1 MTDQTPQTDQTPP
14 TPSVPPAP
22 PTTASVDDVP
32 ATLTRVHMIGIGG
45 AGMSG
50 VARILL
56 DHGVAVS
63 GSDARDS
70 ADLRALADRG
80 SIVRVGHSAEALG
93 AHGAPPE
100 IVVIS
105 KAAIPADNPEL
116 AAARAAGIPVVT
128 RSQVLG
134 HLARSGRS
142 IMVCGTHGKT
152 STTSMLIAGM
162 LAAGSDP
169 SFAVGGTVLQFGTN
183 ARGGSDP
190 VFVAEAD
197 ESDGSLVHYDP
208 DVVILTNAE
217 PDHLDHFGTA
227 EAYYEV
233 FDTFLARIPAIGAL
247 VVCLD
252 DEGAAERAR
261 RAAAAGVRVLGYRTS
276 DGPVSDLPVSGEL
289 SEIVV
294 DSAGTRADLMLDGV
308 PHGELHVGTPGE
320 HMALNALAALLAARE
335 VTAADGIAASGIG
348 ASGFET
354 DGFLAGLS
362 GFGGVG
368 RRFEPKGEA
377 VVGGGRA
384 RVYDDYAHHPTEV
397 AAVLGAAREIVETD
411 GGRLVA
417 VFQPHLYSRTR
428 IFAEEFGRALSLAD
442 RVVVL
447 DVYGARE
454 QPEPGI
460 DGGSVARHV
469 TVPVQHV
476 PDLDS
481 ALGAVFGL
489 LEADDVVFTL
499 GAGDITTLG
508 PRIVAGRGPSG
519 QGS

>member
-1 MTDQTPQTDQTPP
+1 MTDHDTPPPPTSTPQ
-14 TPSVPPAP
+14 PS
-22 PTTASVDDVP
+22 TASVDDVP
-32 ATLTRVHMIGIGG
+32 ITLTRVHMIGIGG

-70 ADLRALADRG
+70 ADLRALAERG
-80 SIVRVGHSAEALG
+80 AIVRLGHHAEVLEAL
-93 AHGAPPE
+93 GAPPE

-116 AAARAAGIPVVT
+116 AAARKAGIPVVT

-134 HLARSGRS
+134 HLSRAGRS

-162 LAAGSDP
+162 LSAGSDP

-183 ARGGSDP
+183 ARGGQDP

-197 ESDGSLVHYDP
+197 ESDGSLVHYEP

-233 FDTFLARIPAIGAL
+233 FDTFLARIPATGVL
-247 VVCLD
+247 VACLD
-252 DEGAAERAR
+252 DPGAAERAR
-261 RAAAAGVRVLGYRTS
+261 RAAAAGVRVVGYRTRS
-276 DGPVSDLPVSGEL
+276 GPDTGLPVTAEL
-289 SEIVV
+289 AGIEVGS
-294 DSAGTRADLMLDGV
+294 DGTRAELTLDGASRGV
-308 PHGELHVGTPGE
+308 LHVGTPGA

-335 VTAADGIAASGIG
+335 VGADAGIDV
-348 ASGFET
+348 

-368 RRFEPKGEA
+368 RRFEPKGSA
-377 VVGGGRA
+377 DVPGGRV

-397 AAVLGAAREIVETD
+397 AAVLGAGREIVATD

-428 IFAEEFGRALSLAD
+428 IFAQEFGQALSIAD
-442 RVVVL
+442 EVVVL

-454 QPEPGI
+454 QPEPGV
-460 DGGSVARHV
+460 DGALVARHV
-469 TVPVQHV
+469 TSAVHHV
-476 PDLDS
+476 PDLDAALETVS
-481 ALGAVFGL
+481 ALL
-489 LEADDVVFTL
+489 RPDDVVFTL

-508 PRIVAGRGPSG
+508 ARIVAGPAGAAS
-519 QGS
+519 

>member
-1 MTDQTPQTDQTPP
+1 
-14 TPSVPPAP
+14 
-22 PTTASVDDVP
+22 
-32 ATLTRVHMIGIGG
+32 MIGIGG

-80 SIVRVGHSAEALG
+80 AIVRVGHSAENLEAL
-93 AHGAPPE
+93 GAPPE

-116 AAARAAGIPVVT
+116 AAAGAAGIPVVT

-142 IMVCGTHGKT
+142 VMVCGTHGKT

-183 ARGGSDP
+183 ARGGNDP

-197 ESDGSLVHYDP
+197 ESDGSLVHYEP

-233 FDTFLARIPAIGAL
+233 FDTFLARIPATGAL

-252 DEGAAERAR
+252 DRGAAERAR
-261 RAAAAGVRVLGYRTS
+261 RAAAAGVRVLGYRTAN
-276 DGPVSDLPVSGEL
+276 GPATDLPVAGEL
-289 SEIVV
+289 ADIIV
-294 DSAGTRADLMLDGV
+294 DSAGTRADLTLDGV

-320 HMALNALAALLAARE
+320 HMALNAVAALLAARE
-335 VTAADGIAASGIG
+335 VTATGGIAASGIG
-348 ASGFET
+348 ASGFDSGVFDV

-377 VVGGGRA
+377 VVDGGRA
-384 RVYDDYAHHPTEV
+384 RVFDDYAHHPTEV

-476 PDLDS
+476 PDLDA
-481 ALGAVFGL
+481 ALAAVLDL
-489 LEADDVVFTL
+489 LEPEDVVFTL

-508 PRIVAGRGPSG
+508 PRIVAESGPWGRGS
-519 QGS
+519 

>member
-1 MTDQTPQTDQTPP
+1 MIHSD
-14 TPSVPPAP
+14 
-22 PTTASVDDVP
+22 ASDDAVAGDRIP

-45 AGMSG
+45 AGMSA

-56 DHGVAVS
+56 DRGVAVS

-70 ADLRALADRG
+70 AELRALEGRG
-80 SIVRVGHSAEALG
+80 AVVRVGHAAEALG
-93 AHGAPPE
+93 ATGASPD
-100 IVVIS
+100 VVVVS

-116 AAARAAGIPVVT
+116 VAARAAGIPVVT
-128 RSQVLG
+128 RSRVLG
-134 HLARSGRS
+134 HLARVGRS

-162 LAAGSDP
+162 TAAGTDP

-183 ARGGSDP
+183 ARGGTDP

-197 ESDGSLVHYDP
+197 ESDGSLVHYEP

-227 EAYYEV
+227 EAYFEV
-233 FDTFLARIPAIGAL
+233 FDTFLARIPARGAL

-252 DEGAAERAR
+252 DEGSAERAR
-261 RAAAAGVRVLGYRTS
+261 RAAAAGVRVVGYRTS
-276 DGPVSDLPVSGEL
+276 TGSATDLPVAGEL
-289 SEIVV
+289 ADIRV
-294 DSAGTRADLMLDGV
+294 DAGGTTARLTLDGAAA
-308 PHGELHVGTPGE
+308 GELHVGTPGE

-335 VTAADGIAASGIG
+335 VG
-348 ASGFET
+348 AGTGFDAE
-354 DGFLAGLS
+354 GFLAGLS

-368 RRFEPKGEA
+368 RRFEPKGTAE
-377 VVGGGRA
+377 VDGGRV

-397 AAVLGAAREIVETD
+397 AAVLGAAREIVADE

-428 IFAEEFGRALSLAD
+428 IFAAEFGRALSLAD
-442 RVVVL
+442 EVVVL

-454 QPEPGI
+454 QPEPGV
-460 DGGSVARHV
+460 DGGLVAAHV
-469 TVPVQHV
+469 TVPVHHV

-481 ALGAVFGL
+481 ALATVTGL
-489 LEADDVVFTL
+489 VRPGDVVFTL

-508 PRIVAGRGPSG
+508 PRIVSG
-519 QGS
+519 SDREA

>member
-1 MTDQTPQTDQTPP
+1 MTDI
-14 TPSVPPAP
+14 PA
-22 PTTASVDDVP
+22 AHAAVP
-32 ATLTRVHMIGIGG
+32 AVLNRVHMIGIGG
-45 AGMSG
+45 AGMSA

-70 ADLRALADRG
+70 VELRSLGDRG
-80 SIVRVGHSAEALG
+80 AVVRVGHHRDALG
-93 AHGAPPE
+93 ALGQAPE
-100 IVVIS
+100 IVVVS

-116 AAARAAGIPVVT
+116 VAARAAGIPVVT

-134 HLARSGRS
+134 QLARSGRS

-162 LAAGSDP
+162 AAAGSDP

-183 ARGGSDP
+183 ARGGADP

-227 EAYYEV
+227 EAYFEV
-233 FDTFLARIPAIGAL
+233 FDTFLARIPASGAL

-261 RAAAAGVRVLGYRTS
+261 RAAAAGVRVLGYRTTT
-276 DGPVSDLPVSGEL
+276 GPDTGLPVAAAL
-289 SEIVV
+289 DTVTV
-294 DSAGTRADLMLDGV
+294 DSTGARAGLTLDGEV
-308 PHGELHVGTPGE
+308 RGELHVGTPGE

-335 VTAADGIAASGIG
+335 VTGHDR
-348 ASGFET
+348 FDLE
-354 DGFLAGLS
+354 GFLAGLS

-377 VVGGGRA
+377 RVDGGRA
-384 RVYDDYAHHPTEV
+384 RVFDDYAHHPTEV
-397 AAVLGAAREIVETD
+397 TAVLGAAREIVESD

-442 RVVVL
+442 EVVVL
-447 DVYGARE
+447 EVYGARE
-454 QPEPGI
+454 QPEPGVDAGLI
-460 DGGSVARHV
+460 TRHV
-469 TVPVQHV
+469 TAPVHRAA
-476 PDLDS
+476 DLDE
-481 ALGAVFGL
+481 ALSTVTGL
-489 LEADDVVFTL
+489 LAPDDVVFTL

-508 PRIVAGRGPSG
+508 PRIVAGAG

>member
-1 MTDQTPQTDQTPP
+1 MTD
-14 TPSVPPAP
+14 S
-22 PTTASVDDVP
+22 PTTPAAVP
-32 ATLTRVHMIGIGG
+32 AVLSRVHMIGIGG
-45 AGMSG
+45 AGMSA

-70 ADLRALADRG
+70 DELRSLEGRG
-80 SIVRVGHSAEALG
+80 ANVRVGHHADAL
-93 AHGAPPE
+93 AASGAPPE
-100 IVVIS
+100 VVVVS

-116 AAARAAGIPVVT
+116 VAARAAGIPVVT

-134 HLARSGRS
+134 HLARAGRS

-162 LAAGSDP
+162 ASAGSDP

-197 ESDGSLVHYDP
+197 ESDGSLVHYEP

-233 FDTFLARIPAIGAL
+233 FDTFLARIPATGAL
-247 VVCLD
+247 VACLD

-276 DGPVSDLPVSGEL
+276 SGPATDLPVAGEL
-289 SEIVV
+289 DAITV
-294 DSAGTRADLMLDGV
+294 DSSGARARLTLDGRA
-308 PHGELHVGTPGE
+308 HGELHVGTPGE

-335 VTAADGIAASGIG
+335 VAG
-348 ASGFET
+348 AEKFDL
-354 DGFLAGLS
+354 DGFLSGLS

-368 RRFEPKGEA
+368 RRFEPKGE
-377 VVGGGRA
+377 VPGGSV
-384 RVYDDYAHHPTEV
+384 RVFDDYAHHPTEV
-397 AAVLGAAREIVETD
+397 TAVLGAAREIVEAD

-442 RVVVL
+442 QVIVL
-447 DVYGARE
+447 EVYGARE
-454 QPEPGI
+454 QPEPGVDAGLI
-460 DGGSVARHV
+460 VRHV
-469 TVPVQHV
+469 TSPVHRAA
-476 PDLDS
+476 DLDA
-481 ALGAVFGL
+481 ALSTLTGVLAPG
-489 LEADDVVFTL
+489 DVVFTL

-508 PRIVAGRGPSG
+508 PRIVADPALGSRSG
-519 QGS
+519 SGEGS

>member
-1 MTDQTPQTDQTPP
+1 
-14 TPSVPPAP
+14 
-22 PTTASVDDVP
+22 
-32 ATLTRVHMIGIGG
+32 MIGIGG
-45 AGMSG
+45 SGMSG

-70 ADLRALADRG
+70 SDLRALADRG
-80 SIVRVGHSAEALG
+80 AIVRVGHHADALEAL
-93 AHGAPPE
+93 GAPPE
-100 IVVIS
+100 IVVVS

-116 AAARAAGIPVVT
+116 IAARTAGIPVVT

-134 HLARSGRS
+134 HLARAGRS

-183 ARGGSDP
+183 ARGGNDP

-197 ESDGSLVHYDP
+197 ESDGSLVHYEP

-233 FDTFLARIPAIGAL
+233 FDTFLARIPATGAL

-252 DEGAAERAR
+252 DDGAAERAR

-276 DGPVSDLPVSGEL
+276 DGPATDLPVAGEIDG
-289 SEIVV
+289 IVV
-294 DSAGTRADLMLDGV
+294 DSAGTRARLTLDGA
-308 PHGELHVGTPGE
+308 PRGELHVGTPGE

-335 VTAADGIAASGIG
+335 VGAAGGIDLAR
-348 ASGFET
+348 FTT
-354 DGFLAGLS
+354 DGFLEGLS

-368 RRFEPKGEA
+368 RRFEPRGEA
-377 VVGGGRA
+377 IVRGGRA

-397 AAVLGAAREIVETD
+397 AAVLGAAREIVRAD

-442 RVVVL
+442 RVVVI

-460 DGGSVARHV
+460 DGGTVAQHV

-476 PDLDS
+476 ADLDAALS
-481 ALGAVFGL
+481 AVREL
-489 LEADDVVFTL
+489 LEPHDVVFTL

-508 PRIVAGRGPSG
+508 PRIVAAEGL
-519 QGS
+519 

>member
-1 MTDQTPQTDQTPP
+1 MPGDR
-14 TPSVPPAP
+14 SA
-22 PTTASVDDVP
+22 AADVP

-45 AGMSG
+45 AGMSA

-70 ADLRALADRG
+70 DELRTLAGRG
-80 SIVRVGHSAEALG
+80 AVVRVGHDAAALEMLD
-93 AHGAPPE
+93 APPE
-100 IVVIS
+100 IVVVS

-116 AAARAAGIPVVT
+116 VAARAAGIPVVT

-134 HLARSGRS
+134 HLARAGRS

-162 LAAGSDP
+162 LSAGSDP

-183 ARGGSDP
+183 ARGGADP

-227 EAYYEV
+227 EAYFEV
-233 FDTFLARIPAIGAL
+233 FDTFLARVPETGAL

-261 RAAAAGVRVLGYRTS
+261 RAAAAGVRVVGYRTS
-276 DGPVSDLPVSGEL
+276 AGPATELPVGAELSDITVDSTGARAHLVLSGEP
-289 SEIVV
+289 
-294 DSAGTRADLMLDGV
+294 R
-308 PHGELHVGTPGE
+308 GELHVGTPGE
-320 HMALNALAALLAARE
+320 HMALNAVAALLAARE
-335 VTAADGIAASGIG
+335 VGGDAGTDV
-348 ASGFET
+348 

-368 RRFEPKGEA
+368 RRFEPKGTA
-377 VVGGGRA
+377 VVDGGTV
-384 RVYDDYAHHPTEV
+384 RVFDDYAHHPTEV
-397 AAVLGAAREIVETD
+397 TAVLGAAREIVATD
-411 GGRLVA
+411 GGRVVA

-428 IFAEEFGRALSLAD
+428 LFAEEFGQALSAAD
-442 RVVVL
+442 EVVVL

-454 QPEPGI
+454 QPEPGV
-460 DGGSVARHV
+460 DGGLVARHV
-469 TVPVQHV
+469 ASTVHHV
-476 PDLDS
+476 PDLDA
-481 ALGAVFGL
+481 ALATVF
-489 LEADDVVFTL
+489 EVARPDDVVFTL

-508 PRIVAGRGPSG
+508 SRIVAGRESSG
-519 QGS
+519 GNAGEAGEAQ

>member
-1 MTDQTPQTDQTPP
+1 MTESSTPGDPLP
-14 TPSVPPAP
+14 DA
-22 PTTASVDDVP
+22 
-32 ATLTRVHMIGIGG
+32 LTRVHMIGIGG
-45 AGMSG
+45 AGMSA

-70 ADLRALADRG
+70 AELRALADRG
-80 SIVRVGHSAEALG
+80 AVVMVGHDAAALSAL
-93 AHGAPPE
+93 GAPPE

-105 KAAIPADNPEL
+105 KAAIPTDNPEMV
-116 AAARAAGIPVVT
+116 AARAAGIPVVT

-134 HLARSGRS
+134 HLARAGRS

-162 LAAGSDP
+162 LAAGADP

-183 ARGGSDP
+183 ARGGADP

-197 ESDGSLVHYDP
+197 ESDGSLVHYEP

-227 EAYYEV
+227 EAYFEV
-233 FDTFLARIPAIGAL
+233 FDTFLARIPASGAL

-252 DEGAAERAR
+252 DAGAVERAR
-261 RAAAAGVRVLGYRTS
+261 RATAAGVRVLGYRTS
-276 DGPVSDLPVSGEL
+276 TGPATDLPVVGEL
-289 SEIVV
+289 SGIVV
-294 DSAGTRADLMLDGV
+294 DSGGTRAALTLDGEAR
-308 PHGELHVGTPGE
+308 GQLHVGTPGE

-335 VTAADGIAASGIG
+335 VGEDAGVDV
-348 ASGFET
+348 

-368 RRFEPKGEA
+368 RRFELKGTAEFA
-377 VVGGGRA
+377 GGPV
-384 RVYDDYAHHPTEV
+384 RVWDDYAHHPTEV
-397 AAVLGAAREIVETD
+397 AAVLGAAREIVAAD

-428 IFAEEFGRALSLAD
+428 LFAEEFGRALALAD
-442 RVVVL
+442 EVVVL

-454 QPEPGI
+454 QPEPGV
-460 DGGSVARHV
+460 DGGLVARHV
-469 TVPVQHV
+469 SSPSHPVPVHHV
-476 PDLDS
+476 PDLDA
-481 ALGAVFGL
+481 ALTTVFAIARPG
-489 LEADDVVFTL
+489 DVVFTL

-508 PRIVAGRGPSG
+508 PRIVAGPAGRQS
-519 QGS
+519 

>member
-1 MTDQTPQTDQTPP
+1 MTHSTTPGEPAAGD
-14 TPSVPPAP
+14 SVPE
-22 PTTASVDDVP
+22 
-32 ATLTRVHMIGIGG
+32 TLARVHMIGIGG
-45 AGMSG
+45 AGMSA

-70 ADLRALADRG
+70 AELRALEDRG
-80 SIVRVGHSAEALG
+80 AVVRVGHDAAALDLLG
-93 AHGAPPE
+93 AAPE
-100 IVVIS
+100 IVVVS

-116 AAARAAGIPVVT
+116 IAARAAGIPVVT

-162 LAAGSDP
+162 LAAGADP

-183 ARGGSDP
+183 ARGGADP

-197 ESDGSLVHYDP
+197 ESDGSLVHLRP

-227 EAYYEV
+227 EAYFEV
-233 FDTFLARIPAIGAL
+233 FDSFLARIPDTGVL

-252 DEGAAERAR
+252 DEGAVERAR
-261 RAAAAGVRVLGYRTS
+261 RAAAGGVRVVGYRTA
-276 DGPVSDLPVSGEL
+276 DGPGTDLPVAGEL
-289 SEIVV
+289 SGIVV
-294 DSAGTRADLMLDGV
+294 DSAGTRARLTLDSA

-335 VTAADGIAASGIG
+335 VGADA
-348 ASGFET
+348 GFDV
-354 DGFLAGLS
+354 DGFLRGLS

-368 RRFEPKGEA
+368 RRFEPKGSLEVA
-377 VVGGGRA
+377 GGRV

-397 AAVLGAAREIVETD
+397 AAVLGAGREIVDAE

-428 IFAEEFGRALSLAD
+428 IFAEEFGRALSAAD
-442 RVVVL
+442 EVVVG

-454 QPEPGI
+454 QPEPGV
-460 DGGSVARHV
+460 DGGTVARHV
-469 TVPVQHV
+469 TSPVHHV
-476 PDLDS
+476 PDLDG
-481 ALGAVFGL
+481 ALETVWAIARPG
-489 LEADDVVFTL
+489 DVLFTL

-508 PRIVAGRGPSG
+508 PRIVAGPAGTGTDS
-519 QGS
+519 

>member
-1 MTDQTPQTDQTPP
+1 MTSTTPGTD
-14 TPSVPPAP
+14 S
-22 PTTASVDDVP
+22 VP
-32 ATLTRVHMIGIGG
+32 ATLERVHMIGIGG

-80 SIVRVGHSAEALG
+80 AVVRVGHHADALEALDS
-93 AHGAPPE
+93 PPQ
-100 IVVIS
+100 IVVVS
-105 KAAIPADNPEL
+105 KAAIPADNSEL
-116 AAARAAGIPVVT
+116 VAARAAGIPVVT

-134 HLARSGRS
+134 HLARAGRS

-162 LAAGSDP
+162 LSAGSDP

-183 ARGGSDP
+183 ARGGADP

-197 ESDGSLVHYDP
+197 ESDGSLVHYEP

-233 FDTFLARIPAIGAL
+233 FDTFLARIPDTGAL
-247 VVCLD
+247 VVCVD

-261 RAAAAGVRVLGYRTS
+261 RAAAAGVRVVGYRTV
-276 DGPVSDLPVSGEL
+276 DGPTTDLPVAGEL
-289 SEIVV
+289 AGITV
-294 DSAGTRADLMLDGV
+294 DSDGTRARLTLDGGS
-308 PHGELHVGTPGE
+308 HGELHVGTPGE

-335 VTAADGIAASGIG
+335 VAGSG
-348 ASGFET
+348 GFDA

-377 VVGGGRA
+377 VVGDGRA

-397 AAVLGAAREIVETD
+397 AAVLGAAREIVEAD

-442 RVVVL
+442 EVVVL

-454 QPEPGI
+454 RPEPGV
-460 DGGSVARHV
+460 DGGLIARNV
-469 TVPVQHV
+469 TAAVHHV

-481 ALGAVFGL
+481 ALTTVTGILRPG
-489 LEADDVVFTL
+489 DVVFTL

-508 PRIVAGRGPSG
+508 PRIVTGGEP
-519 QGS
+519 

>member
-1 MTDQTPQTDQTPP
+1 MTSTTPGTD
-14 TPSVPPAP
+14 S
-22 PTTASVDDVP
+22 VP
-32 ATLTRVHMIGIGG
+32 ATLERVHMIGIGG

-80 SIVRVGHSAEALG
+80 AVVRVGHDADALEALG
-93 AHGAPPE
+93 SPPQ
-100 IVVIS
+100 IVVVS

-116 AAARAAGIPVVT
+116 VAARAAGVPVVT

-134 HLARSGRS
+134 HLARAGRS

-162 LAAGSDP
+162 LSAGSDP

-183 ARGGSDP
+183 ARGGADP

-197 ESDGSLVHYDP
+197 ESDGSLVHYEP

-233 FDTFLARIPAIGAL
+233 FDTFLARIPDTGAL
-247 VVCLD
+247 VVCVD

-261 RAAAAGVRVLGYRTS
+261 RAAAAGVRVVGYRTA
-276 DGPVSDLPVSGEL
+276 DGPTTDLPVAGEL
-289 SEIVV
+289 AGITV
-294 DSAGTRADLMLDGV
+294 DSDGTRARLSLDGAS
-308 PHGELHVGTPGE
+308 HGELHVGTPGE

-335 VTAADGIAASGIG
+335 VAVSG
-348 ASGFET
+348 GFDA

-397 AAVLGAAREIVETD
+397 AAVLGAAREIVEAD

-442 RVVVL
+442 EVVVL

-454 QPEPGI
+454 RPEPGV
-460 DGGSVARHV
+460 DGGLIARNV
-469 TVPVQHV
+469 TAAVHHV

-481 ALGAVFGL
+481 ALTTVTGILRPG
-489 LEADDVVFTL
+489 DVVFTL

-508 PRIVAGRGPSG
+508 PRIVAGGEP
-519 QGS
+519 

>member
-1 MTDQTPQTDQTPP
+1 MTSTIPGTD
-14 TPSVPPAP
+14 SVP
-22 PTTASVDDVP
+22 TT
-32 ATLTRVHMIGIGG
+32 LERVHMIGIGG

-80 SIVRVGHSAEALG
+80 AVVRVGHHADALEALDS
-93 AHGAPPE
+93 PPQ
-100 IVVIS
+100 IVVVS
-105 KAAIPADNPEL
+105 KAAIPADNSEL
-116 AAARAAGIPVVT
+116 VAARAAGIPVVT

-134 HLARSGRS
+134 HLARAGRS

-162 LAAGSDP
+162 LSAGSDP

-183 ARGGSDP
+183 ARGGADP

-197 ESDGSLVHYDP
+197 ESDGSLVHYEP

-233 FDTFLARIPAIGAL
+233 FDTFLARIPDTGAL
-247 VVCLD
+247 VVCVD

-261 RAAAAGVRVLGYRTS
+261 RATAAGVRVVGYRTA
-276 DGPVSDLPVSGEL
+276 DGPTTDLPVVGEL
-289 SEIVV
+289 AGVTV
-294 DSAGTRADLMLDGV
+294 DSGGTRARLALDGGA
-308 PHGELHVGTPGE
+308 HGELRVGTPGE

-335 VTAADGIAASGIG
+335 VAGSA
-348 ASGFET
+348 GFDTE
-354 DGFLAGLS
+354 GFLAGLS

-377 VVGGGRA
+377 TVGDGRA

-397 AAVLGAAREIVETD
+397 AAVLGAAREIVEAD

-442 RVVVL
+442 EVVVL

-454 QPEPGI
+454 QPEPGV
-460 DGGSVARHV
+460 DGGLIARNV
-469 TVPVQHV
+469 TAAVHHV

-481 ALGAVFGL
+481 ALTTVTRILRPG
-489 LEADDVVFTL
+489 DVVFTL

-508 PRIVAGRGPSG
+508 PRIVAGGEP
-519 QGS
+519 

>member
-1 MTDQTPQTDQTPP
+1 MTDT
-14 TPSVPPAP
+14 PAP
-22 PTTASVDDVP
+22 HADVP
-32 ATLTRVHMIGIGG
+32 TVLTRVHMIGIGG
-45 AGMSG
+45 AGMSA

-70 ADLRALADRG
+70 EDLRALESRG
-80 SIVRVGHSAEALG
+80 ATVRVGHHADALG
-93 AHGAPPE
+93 GPDTPPE
-100 IVVIS
+100 IVVVS

-116 AAARAAGIPVVT
+116 VAARAAGIPVVT

-134 HLARSGRS
+134 HLARAGRS

-162 LAAGSDP
+162 SAAGSDP

-183 ARGGSDP
+183 ARGGADP

-197 ESDGSLVHYDP
+197 ESDGSLVHYEP

-227 EAYYEV
+227 EAYFAV
-233 FDTFLARIPAIGAL
+233 FDTFLARIPSQGAL

-252 DEGAAERAR
+252 DAGSAERAR
-261 RAAAAGVRVLGYRTS
+261 RAVAAGVRVLGYRTTA
-276 DGPVSDLPVSGEL
+276 GPATDLPVSAEL
-289 SEIVV
+289 AEISV
-294 DSAGTRADLMLDGV
+294 DSSGTRARLTLDGRD
-308 PHGELHVGTPGE
+308 HGRIHVGTPGE
-320 HMALNALAALLAARE
+320 HMVLNAVAALLAARE
-335 VTAADGIAASGIG
+335 VAGPA
-348 ASGFET
+348 GF
-354 DGFLAGLS
+354 DLAGFLAGLS

-377 VVGGGRA
+377 PVNGGRV
-384 RVYDDYAHHPTEV
+384 RVFDDYAHHPTEV
-397 AAVLGAAREIVETD
+397 TAVLGAAREIVEAD

-442 RVVVL
+442 EVVVL
-447 DVYGARE
+447 EVYGARE
-454 QPEPGI
+454 QPEPGVDAGLI
-460 DGGSVARHV
+460 TRHV
-469 TVPVQHV
+469 IPPVHRAA
-476 PDLDS
+476 DLDA
-481 ALGAVFGL
+481 ALDIVTGL
-489 LEADDVVFTL
+489 LAPGDVVFTL

-508 PRIVAGRGPSG
+508 PRIVADPGVGTG
-519 QGS
+519 TAAGS

>member
-1 MTDQTPQTDQTPP
+1 
-14 TPSVPPAP
+14 
-22 PTTASVDDVP
+22 
-32 ATLTRVHMIGIGG
+32 MIGIGG
-45 AGMSG
+45 AGMSA

-70 ADLRALADRG
+70 ADLRSLESLGAV
-80 SIVRVGHSAEALG
+80 VRVGHDAAALH
-93 AHGAPPE
+93 ALDSPPQ
-100 IVVIS
+100 IVVVS

-116 AAARAAGIPVVT
+116 VAARAAGIPVVT

-134 HLARSGRS
+134 HLARAGRS

-162 LAAGSDP
+162 LAAGADP

-183 ARGGSDP
+183 AHGGADP

-197 ESDGSLVHYDP
+197 ESDGSLVHYEP

-227 EAYYEV
+227 EAYFEV
-233 FDTFLARIPAIGAL
+233 FDTFLARIPETGAL

-252 DEGAAERAR
+252 DEGAVERAR
-261 RAAAAGVRVLGYRTS
+261 RAASAGVRVVGYRTAG
-276 DGPVSDLPVSGEL
+276 GPETDLPVTGEL
-289 SEIVV
+289 AGIDV
-294 DSAGTRADLMLDGV
+294 DSGGTRAVLTLDGR
-308 PHGELHVGTPGE
+308 PRGDLHVGTPGR

-335 VTAADGIAASGIG
+335 VAGDAGIDV
-348 ASGFET
+348 E
-354 DGFLAGLS
+354 DFLAGLS

-368 RRFEPKGEA
+368 RRFEPKGTA
-377 VVGGGRA
+377 TVRGGRA
-384 RVYDDYAHHPTEV
+384 RVFDDYAHHPTEV
-397 AAVLGAAREIVETD
+397 RAVLSAGREIVSAD
-411 GGRLVA
+411 GGRLIA

-442 RVVVL
+442 EVVVL

-454 QPEPGI
+454 QPEPGV
-460 DGGSVARHV
+460 DGGLVARHV
-469 TVPVQHV
+469 SSPAHHV
-476 PDLDS
+476 PDLDT
-481 ALGAVFGL
+481 ALATVF
-489 LEADDVVFTL
+489 EVVRPDDVVFTL

-508 PRIVAGRGPSG
+508 PRIVAGPTGSG
-519 QGS
+519 TGS

>member
-1 MTDQTPQTDQTPP
+1 
-14 TPSVPPAP
+14 
-22 PTTASVDDVP
+22 
-32 ATLTRVHMIGIGG
+32 MIGIGG
-45 AGMSG
+45 AGMSA

-70 ADLRALADRG
+70 AELRALEGRG
-80 SIVRVGHSAEALG
+80 AVVRVGHDAAALEAL
-93 AHGAPPE
+93 GAPPE

-105 KAAIPADNPEL
+105 KAAIPVDNPEM

-134 HLARSGRS
+134 HLARTGRS

-162 LAAGSDP
+162 IAAGADP

-183 ARGGSDP
+183 ARGGTDP

-197 ESDGSLVHYDP
+197 ESDGSLMHYQP

-227 EAYYEV
+227 EAYFEV
-233 FDTFLARIPAIGAL
+233 FDTFLARIPSTGAL

-252 DEGAAERAR
+252 DAGAVERAR
-261 RAAAAGVRVLGYRTS
+261 RAAAAGVRLLGYRTAT
-276 DGPVSDLPVSGEL
+276 GPGTDLPVAGEL
-289 SEIVV
+289 TGIVV
-294 DSAGTRADLMLDGV
+294 DSDGTRAELTLDGR
-308 PHGELHVGTPGE
+308 PRGQLHVGTPGE

-335 VTAADGIAASGIG
+335 VG
-348 ASGFET
+348 AEAGVDV
-354 DGFLAGLS
+354 DGFLSGLS

-368 RRFEPKGEA
+368 RRFEPKGTVE
-377 VVGGGRA
+377 VDGGLV

-397 AAVLGAAREIVETD
+397 TAVLGAGREIVAAE

-442 RVVVL
+442 EVVVL

-454 QPEPGI
+454 QPEPGV
-460 DGGSVARHV
+460 DGGLIARHV
-469 TVPVQHV
+469 SAAFHNAPQHDAAHQHVPVHSVPVHHV
-476 PDLDS
+476 PDLDA
-481 ALGAVFGL
+481 ALATVRDIARPG
-489 LEADDVVFTL
+489 DVIFTL

-508 PRIVAGRGPSG
+508 PRIVAGLAGPQRVQDKG
-519 QGS
+519 

>member
-1 MTDQTPQTDQTPP
+1 MTDNP
-14 TPSVPPAP
+14 TAH
-22 PTTASVDDVP
+22 AAVP
-32 ATLTRVHMIGIGG
+32 AVLSRVHMIGIGG
-45 AGMSG
+45 SGMSA

-70 ADLRALADRG
+70 DELRALEARG
-80 SIVRVGHSAEALG
+80 ATVRVGHHADALG
-93 AHGAPPE
+93 GPGASPE
-100 IVVIS
+100 IVVVS

-116 AAARAAGIPVVT
+116 VAARAAGIPVVT

-162 LAAGSDP
+162 TAAGSDP

-183 ARGGSDP
+183 ARGGADP

-197 ESDGSLVHYDP
+197 ESDGSLVHYEP

-233 FDTFLARIPAIGAL
+233 FDTFLARIPATGAL

-261 RAAAAGVRVLGYRTS
+261 RAAASGVRVLGYRTS
-276 DGPVSDLPVSGEL
+276 TGPATDLPVAGEL
-289 SEIVV
+289 DAVTV
-294 DSAGTRADLMLDGV
+294 DSSGTRARLTLDGQA
-308 PHGELHVGTPGE
+308 HGDLHVGTPGE
-320 HMALNALAALLAARE
+320 HMALNALSALLAARE
-335 VTAADGIAASGIG
+335 VAGPGRFDP
-348 ASGFET
+348 E
-354 DGFLAGLS
+354 GFLAGLS

-377 VVGGGRA
+377 RVGGGGV
-384 RVYDDYAHHPTEV
+384 RVFDDYAHHPTEV
-397 AAVLGAAREIVETD
+397 AAVLGAAREIVEAD

-442 RVVVL
+442 QVVVL
-447 DVYGARE
+447 EVYGARE
-454 QPEPGI
+454 QPEPGVDAGLI
-460 DGGSVARHV
+460 TRHV
-469 TVPVQHV
+469 TSQVHRVG
-476 PDLDS
+476 DLDA
-481 ALGAVFGL
+481 ALGTVTGL
-489 LEADDVVFTL
+489 LRPRDVVFTL

-508 PRIVAGRGPSG
+508 PRIVSAPEAGSRSG
-519 QGS
+519 GRS

>member
-1 MTDQTPQTDQTPP
+1 MTH
-14 TPSVPPAP
+14 SN
-22 PTTASVDDVP
+22 ASDDAAGDDVAAGDRIP

-45 AGMSG
+45 AGMSA

-56 DHGVAVS
+56 ARGVSVS

-70 ADLRALADRG
+70 AELRALEGLGAA
-80 SIVRVGHSAEALG
+80 VRVGHDAAALG
-93 AHGAPPE
+93 ATGASPD
-100 IVVIS
+100 VVVVS

-116 AAARAAGIPVVT
+116 VAARAAGIPVVT
-128 RSQVLG
+128 RSRVLG

-162 LAAGSDP
+162 TAAGTDP

-183 ARGGSDP
+183 ARGGTDP

-197 ESDGSLVHYDP
+197 ESDGSLVHYEP

-227 EAYYEV
+227 EAYFEV
-233 FDTFLARIPAIGAL
+233 FDTFLGRIPARGAL

-261 RAAAAGVRVLGYRTS
+261 RAAAAGVRVVGYRTS
-276 DGPVSDLPVSGEL
+276 AGPAASAGPATDLPVAGEL
-289 SEIVV
+289 ADIRV
-294 DSAGTRADLMLDGV
+294 DAGGTTARLTLDGEAA
-308 PHGELHVGTPGE
+308 GELHVGTPGE

-335 VTAADGIAASGIG
+335 VAGT
-348 ASGFET
+348 GFDAE
-354 DGFLAGLS
+354 GFLAGLS

-377 VVGGGRA
+377 EVDGGRV

-397 AAVLGAAREIVETD
+397 AAVLGAAREIVAGE

-428 IFAEEFGRALSLAD
+428 IFAAEFGRALSLAD
-442 RVVVL
+442 EVVVL

-454 QPEPGI
+454 QPEPGV
-460 DGGSVARHV
+460 DGGLVAAHV
-469 TVPVQHV
+469 TVPVHHV

-481 ALGAVFGL
+481 ALATVTGL
-489 LEADDVVFTL
+489 VRPGDVVFTL

-508 PRIVAGRGPSG
+508 PRIVSGAGREA
-519 QGS
+519 